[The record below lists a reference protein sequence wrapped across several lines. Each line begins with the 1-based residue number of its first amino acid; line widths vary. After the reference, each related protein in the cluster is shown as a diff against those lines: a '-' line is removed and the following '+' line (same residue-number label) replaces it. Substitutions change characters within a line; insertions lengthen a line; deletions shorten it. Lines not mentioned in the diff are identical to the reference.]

1 MDIILYSTKTC
12 PRCKYLKQL
21 LDNKNIKYKVCED
34 IDLMIS
40 KGITN
45 IPVLEVDGQL
55 LNNKDAM
62 VWISGR

>member
-1 MDIILYSTKTC
+1 MDIILYSTKAC

-34 IDLMIS
+34 TDLMIS